1 MTLATT
7 GLMFLVID
15 TPPPAPS
22 TTTMTPVEMR
32 VSGPHSEV
40 GPPLPPMACKIGT
53 FTLGR
58 CNCRR
63 FWRLEKVQLS

>member
-22 TTTMTPVEMR
+22 TTTMPPVEMR

-53 FTLGR
+53 R
-58 CNCRR
+58 IHARR
-63 FWRLEKVQLS
+63 DRTNGPLIVALAR